1 MDGPA
6 LSGWERRLLEE
17 IESDLR
23 QDTRLD
29 RKLSTM
35 GAKRPNR
42 FLDALRGVGRRISVG
57 VLLTVLVMTS
67 ICVGIG
73 VRTPTTAVLTALGVV
88 WAASVAASVA
98 ATALLRRRRAPGRG
112 DGVVGGAA
120 PDREDGRD
128 RRERRDRGEGRERGD
143 GRDGRERRPW
153 DRPEA

>member
-35 GAKRPNR
+35 GAKPPSRVR
-42 FLDALRGVGRRISVG
+42 RVLRGVGRRLSAG
-57 VLLTVLVMTS
+57 VVLTALVMS
-67 ICVGIG
+67 AICLSIG

-88 WAASVAASVA
+88 WAASVAAA
-98 ATALLRRRRAPGRG
+98 IATSALLRRRAAGRG
-112 DGVVGGAA
+112 
-120 PDREDGRD
+120 EGRD
-128 RRERRDRGEGRERGD
+128 QAAGRDRGERRAAPPDRDER
-143 GRDGRERRPW
+143 RERRPW
-153 DRPEA
+153 DQPEA

>member
-35 GAKRPNR
+35 GAKPPSRVR
-42 FLDALRGVGRRISVG
+42 RVLRGVGRRLSAG
-57 VLLTVLVMTS
+57 VVLTALVMS
-67 ICVGIG
+67 AICLSIG

-88 WAASVAASVA
+88 WAASVVA
-98 ATALLRRRRAPGRG
+98 AIATSALLRRRAG
-112 DGVVGGAA
+112 
-120 PDREDGRD
+120 
-128 RRERRDRGEGRERGD
+128 RGEGRD
-143 GRDGRERRPW
+143 RDGGQRRAEPPDRDERRERRPW
-153 DRPEA
+153 DQPEA

>member
-42 FLDALRGVGRRISVG
+42 AASALHAVGRRISAG

-67 ICVGIG
+67 ICLGIG
-73 VRTPTTAVLTALGVV
+73 VRTPATSVLVALGVV

-98 ATALLRRRRAPGRG
+98 ATELLRRRRG
-112 DGVVGGAA
+112 DRAEAA
-120 PDREDGRD
+120 DPLRE
-128 RRERRDRGEGRERGD
+128 ER
-143 GRDGRERRPW
+143 RERRPW

>member
-35 GAKRPNR
+35 GAKPPSRV
-42 FLDALRGVGRRISVG
+42 RGVLHAAGRRMSAG
-57 VLLTVLVMTS
+57 VLLTALVMS
-67 ICVGIG
+67 VICISIG

-88 WAASVAASVA
+88 WAASVAAAAA
-98 ATALLRRRRAPGRG
+98 ATVLLRRRTARRDRG
-112 DGVVGGAA
+112 EPGAA
-120 PDREDGRD
+120 PPAEPDERRERRD
-128 RRERRDRGEGRERGD
+128 RRERR
-143 GRDGRERRPW
+143 PW
-153 DRPEA
+153 DQPEA

>member
-35 GAKRPNR
+35 GAKRPGR
-42 FLDALRGVGRRISVG
+42 VRRVLRAVGRRATAG
-57 VLLTVLVMTS
+57 VVLTVLVMTA
-67 ICVGIG
+67 ICLGVGA
-73 VRTPTTAVLTALGVV
+73 RTPTTAVLAALSVV
-88 WAASVAASVA
+88 WAATVAAAVA
-98 ATALLRRRRAPGRG
+98 TSELLRRRSASREGRIE
-112 DGVVGGAA
+112 AA
-120 PDREDGRD
+120 EAEE
-128 RRERRDRGEGRERGD
+128 RRER
-143 GRDGRERRPW
+143 RERRPW

>member
-35 GAKRPNR
+35 GAKRPSR
-42 FLDALRGVGRRISVG
+42 VRKALRGVGRRLTAG
-57 VLLTVLVMTS
+57 VVLTALVTTA
-67 ICVGIG
+67 ICLSIG

-88 WAASVAASVA
+88 WAASVTAAVVA
-98 ATALLRRRRAPGRG
+98 SELLRRRRRAEATDPR
-112 DGVVGGAA
+112 DW
-120 PDREDGRD
+120 PQPRENRE
-128 RRERRDRGEGRERGD
+128 RRENREHRENRERRDR
-143 GRDGRERRPW
+143 RERRPW

>member
-35 GAKRPNR
+35 GAEPPSRVR
-42 FLDALRGVGRRISVG
+42 GVLRGIGRRFSAG
-57 VLLTVLVMTS
+57 VVLTALVMTM
-67 ICVGIG
+67 ICLGVGL
-73 VRTPTTAVLTALGVV
+73 RTPATAVLVALGVV
-88 WAASVAASVA
+88 WAATVAAAFA
-98 ATALLRRRRAPGRG
+98 ASELLRRRRRAGRG
-112 DGVVGGAA
+112 RTEAVDPAEA
-120 PDREDGRD
+120 RE
-128 RRERRDRGEGRERGD
+128 RRER
-143 GRDGRERRPW
+143 RERRPW

>member
-35 GAKRPNR
+35 GAKSPNR
-42 FLDALRGVGRRISVG
+42 VLGALRAAGRRISAG

-67 ICVGIG
+67 ICLGIG
-73 VRTPTTAVLTALGVV
+73 VRTPTTGVLIALGVV
-88 WAASVAASVA
+88 WAASVAAAVA
-98 ATALLRRRRAPGRG
+98 ATELLRRRRGGRQTEAV
-112 DGVVGGAA
+112 DPA
-120 PDREDGRD
+120 RE
-128 RRERRDRGEGRERGD
+128 ER
-143 GRDGRERRPW
+143 RERRPW

>member
-35 GAKRPNR
+35 GAKAPGRVR
-42 FLDALRGVGRRISVG
+42 RACRGVGRRISAG
-57 VLLTVLVMTS
+57 VVLTALMMTA
-67 ICVGIG
+67 ICLGVG
-73 VRTPTTAVLTALGVV
+73 VRTPAAAVLVALGVV
-88 WAASVAASVA
+88 WVATVAAAVAASE
-98 ATALLRRRRAPGRG
+98 LLRRRREARG
-112 DGVVGGAA
+112 GVEPVD
-120 PDREDGRD
+120 PEEFRE
-128 RRERRDRGEGRERGD
+128 RRER
-143 GRDGRERRPW
+143 RERRPW

>member
-35 GAKRPNR
+35 GAAPPNR
-42 FLDALRGVGRRISVG
+42 FRDALRGVRRRVSTG
-57 VLLTVLVMTS
+57 VVLTVLVMTS
-67 ICVGIG
+67 LCVGIG
-73 VRTPTTAVLTALGVV
+73 VRTPATAVLTALGVV
-88 WAASVAASVA
+88 WAATVAASVA
-98 ATALLRRRRAPGRG
+98 ATVLLRRRRGARGAGGVDPDPG
-112 DGVVGGAA
+112 
-120 PDREDGRD
+120 GRPE
-128 RRERRDRGEGRERGD
+128 RRERREPGE
-143 GRDGRERRPW
+143 GRERRPW

>member
-35 GAKRPNR
+35 GAGRPNR
-42 FLDALRGVGRRISVG
+42 VLAALRSAGRRISAG
-57 VLLTVLVMTS
+57 VVLTVLVMTA
-67 ICVGIG
+67 ICAGIG
-73 VRTPTTAVLTALGVV
+73 VRTPATAVLIALGVV
-88 WAASVAASVA
+88 WAASVAAAVA
-98 ATALLRRRRAPGRG
+98 ATALLRRRRGPGRG
-112 DGVVGGAA
+112 YTVDQ
-120 PDREDGRD
+120 DRPD
-128 RRERRDRGEGRERGD
+128 RRERGEGGEGRE
-143 GRDGRERRPW
+143 GRERRPW

>member
-35 GAKRPNR
+35 GAKRPGR
-42 FLDALRGVGRRISVG
+42 VRGVLRAVGRRLSTG
-57 VLLTVLVMTS
+57 VVVTALVMTA
-67 ICVGIG
+67 ICLGVGA
-73 VRTPTTAVLTALGVV
+73 RTPTTAVLTALGVV
-88 WAASVAASVA
+88 WAASVAAAV
-98 ATALLRRRRAPGRG
+98 ATAELLRRRGTSRERRART
-112 DGVVGGAA
+112 A
-120 PDREDGRD
+120 PPEEQ
-128 RRERRDRGEGRERGD
+128 RERRD
-143 GRDGRERRPW
+143 RRPW

>member
-35 GAKRPNR
+35 GAKRPSR
-42 FLDALRGVGRRISVG
+42 VLGALRSAGRRISAG
-57 VLLTVLVMTS
+57 VVLTALVMTA
-67 ICVGIG
+67 ICLSIG
-73 VRTPTTAVLTALGVV
+73 VRTPTTAVLIALGVV
-88 WAASVAASVA
+88 WTASVAAAV
-98 ATALLRRRRAPGRG
+98 ATAELLRRRRRG
-112 DGVVGGAA
+112 ASGAEPVD
-120 PDREDGRD
+120 PDREE
-128 RRERRDRGEGRERGD
+128 RRER
-143 GRDGRERRPW
+143 RERRPW

>member
-35 GAKRPNR
+35 GAKRPSR
-42 FLDALRGVGRRISVG
+42 VRRVLRAVGHRVTAGV
-57 VLLTVLVMTS
+57 VLTALVMTA
-67 ICVGIG
+67 ICLSVG
-73 VRTPTTAVLTALGVV
+73 VRTPTTAVLAALGVV
-88 WAASVAASVA
+88 WAATVAAAVA
-98 ATALLRRRRAPGRG
+98 TSELLRRRSASRAGRAET
-112 DGVVGGAA
+112 AA
-120 PDREDGRD
+120 PEEP
-128 RRERRDRGEGRERGD
+128 RER
-143 GRDGRERRPW
+143 RERRPW

>member
-35 GAKRPNR
+35 GAKPPGPARR
-42 FLDALRGVGRRISVG
+42 ALRAVGRRLTAG
-57 VLLTVLVMTS
+57 VVLTALVTTA
-67 ICVGIG
+67 ICLSIG

-88 WAASVAASVA
+88 WAASVAAAVVA
-98 ATALLRRRRAPGRG
+98 SELLRRRRGGRRAEATDPRDWPEPG
-112 DGVVGGAA
+112 
-120 PDREDGRD
+120 EH
-128 RRERRDRGEGRERGD
+128 RER
-143 GRDGRERRPW
+143 RERRPW

>member
-35 GAKRPNR
+35 GAKRPGR
-42 FLDALRGVGRRISVG
+42 VRGALRAVGRRISAG
-57 VLLTVLVMTS
+57 VALTALVMTA
-67 ICVGIG
+67 ICLGVG

-88 WAASVAASVA
+88 WAASVAAAVA
-98 ATALLRRRRAPGRG
+98 ASELLRRRSAAREGRSG
-112 DGVVGGAA
+112 TVR
-120 PDREDGRD
+120 PEES
-128 RRERRDRGEGRERGD
+128 RER
-143 GRDGRERRPW
+143 RERRPW

>member
-35 GAKRPNR
+35 GAKPPGRVR
-42 FLDALRGVGRRISVG
+42 GVLRAVGRRISAG
-57 VLLTVLVMTS
+57 VVLTALMMTA
-67 ICVGIG
+67 ICLGVG
-73 VRTPTTAVLTALGVV
+73 VRTPAPAVLVALGVV
-88 WAASVAASVA
+88 WAATVAAAVAASE
-98 ATALLRRRRAPGRG
+98 LLRRRRTAR
-112 DGVVGGAA
+112 GAA
-120 PDREDGRD
+120 GLIDPAEAGE
-128 RRERRDRGEGRERGD
+128 RRER
-143 GRDGRERRPW
+143 RERRPW

>member
-1 MDGPA
+1 MSEVTEMDGPA

-42 FLDALRGVGRRISVG
+42 VLGVLRATGHRISTG

-67 ICVGIG
+67 ICLGIG
-73 VRTPTTAVLTALGVV
+73 VRTPTTAVLVALGVV
-88 WAASVAASVA
+88 WAASVTAAVA
-98 ATALLRRRRAPGRG
+98 ATELLRRRRGG
-112 DGVVGGAA
+112 GGAEPVDPA
-120 PDREDGRD
+120 RE
-128 RRERRDRGEGRERGD
+128 ER
-143 GRDGRERRPW
+143 RERRPW

>member
-6 LSGWERRLLEE
+6 LSGRERRLLEE

-35 GAKRPNR
+35 GVNPPNR
-42 FLDALRGVGRRISVG
+42 FRAALRGVGRRVSAG
-57 VLLTVLVMTS
+57 VLLTALVMTS
-67 ICVGIG
+67 LCVAIG

-88 WAASVAASVA
+88 WAATVAASVA
-98 ATALLRRRRAPGRG
+98 ATVLLRRRRERGAGGIDPEPGG
-112 DGVVGGAA
+112 PGG
-120 PDREDGRD
+120 RTG
-128 RRERRDRGEGRERGD
+128 RRERRDRGDGGEDRGE
-143 GRDGRERRPW
+143 GRERRPW

>member
-35 GAKRPNR
+35 GAKPPSRAR
-42 FLDALRGVGRRISVG
+42 GVLRAVGRRISAG
-57 VLLTVLVMTS
+57 VVLTALVMTV
-67 ICVGIG
+67 ICLGVG
-73 VRTPTTAVLTALGVV
+73 VRTPVTSVLVALGVV
-88 WAASVAASVA
+88 WVATVAAAV
-98 ATALLRRRRAPGRG
+98 ATAELLRRRRAAHGGPGPV
-112 DGVVGGAA
+112 DPAQA
-120 PDREDGRD
+120 RE
-128 RRERRDRGEGRERGD
+128 RRER
-143 GRDGRERRPW
+143 RERRPW

>member
-35 GAKRPNR
+35 GAKPPSRVR
-42 FLDALRGVGRRISVG
+42 GVLRGLGRRISAG
-57 VLLTVLVMTS
+57 VVLTVLVMTA
-67 ICVGIG
+67 ICLGVG
-73 VRTPTTAVLTALGVV
+73 VRTPVTAVLVALGVV
-88 WAASVAASVA
+88 WVATVAAAIAASE
-98 ATALLRRRRAPGRG
+98 LLRRRRTARGRT
-112 DGVVGGAA
+112 DAA
-120 PDREDGRD
+120 DPAET
-128 RRERRDRGEGRERGD
+128 RER
-143 GRDGRERRPW
+143 RERRPW